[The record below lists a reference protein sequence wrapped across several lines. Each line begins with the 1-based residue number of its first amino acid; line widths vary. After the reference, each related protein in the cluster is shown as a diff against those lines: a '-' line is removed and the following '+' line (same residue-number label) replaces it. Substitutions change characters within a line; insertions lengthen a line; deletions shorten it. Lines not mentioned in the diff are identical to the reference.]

1 MSLLSLGEK
10 EIVTS
15 ALLPCFLP
23 FSAVCS
29 DEASYHVLSYVMWE
43 EIEEDLWPTTRDE
56 LSPANH
62 CLSEQ
67 PHPQLGLHMIAALP
81 G

>member
-10 EIVTS
+10 EIMTS
-15 ALLPCFLP
+15 ALLPRSLP
-23 FSAVCS
+23 FSSVCS
-29 DEASYHVLSYVMWE
+29 DEANCHVVSSLMWQ

-67 PHPQLGLHMIAALP
+67 PHP
-81 G
+81 